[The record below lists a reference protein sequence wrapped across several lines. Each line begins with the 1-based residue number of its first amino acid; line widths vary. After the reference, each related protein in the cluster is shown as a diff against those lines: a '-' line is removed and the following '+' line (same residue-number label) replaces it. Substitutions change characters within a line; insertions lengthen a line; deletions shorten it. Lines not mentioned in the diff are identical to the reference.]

1 MPIDKVHIGR
11 ETGTHT
17 LLVER
22 GRLRL
27 FAKAT
32 GQTDPVYTDLD
43 AAKAAGHPDLPVP
56 PTFFFAVALET
67 PDPFTWLTD
76 LGVDLRTLLHGEQEF
91 VYHRLAHAGDELTAT
106 ARITD
111 VYDKRGGA
119 LEFLVTTTSIT
130 GLGGQLVAEAIG
142 TTVIRRPAE
151 VTA

>member
-1 MPIDKVHIGR
+1 MAIDKVHIGR
-11 ETGTHT
+11 ETGTQT
-17 LLVER
+17 LLVSHS
-22 GRLRL
+22 RLRL

-56 PTFFFAVALET
+56 PTFFFAVSLET
-67 PDPFTWLTD
+67 ADPFTWLTD
-76 LGVDLRTLLHGEQEF
+76 LGVDLRTVLHGEQEF
-91 VYHRLAHAGDELTAT
+91 GYHRVAHAGDELTAT

-111 VYDKRGGA
+111 VYAKRGGA
-119 LEFLVTTTSIT
+119 LEFLVTATSIT
-130 GLGGQLVAEAIG
+130 DQHGLPVADAIG